1 MKINVEFESL
11 EEMREFAEQLN
22 GPSSF
27 DELVKGPCVA
37 RKLSPGEPVEETENA
52 GLPESEPENEPTPVE
67 EPEPEKEPEKEPTS
81 EVKTYTLVDVR
92 GKLSELTKAGKKAKV
107 QELIKSFGVDKL
119 SQIPE
124 DKYAEVMEKAG
135 EI

>member
-27 DELVKGPCVA
+27 DEFVKGPCVA
-37 RKLSPGEPVEETENA
+37 RKQSPGEPVEETENA

-67 EPEPEKEPEKEPTS
+67 EPEPENEPTS

-92 GKLSELTKAGKKAKV
+92 GKLSELTKACKKAKV

>member
-27 DELVKGPCVA
+27 DGLVKGPCVA
-37 RKLSPGEPVEETENA
+37 RKLSPEGAAGETMLENEPA
-52 GLPESEPENEPTPVE
+52 VESEPAPAEEKPV
-67 EPEPEKEPEKEPTS
+67 KESEKEPTY

>member
-27 DELVKGPCVA
+27 DGLVKGPCVA
-37 RKLSPGEPVEETENA
+37 RKLFPEEPVEETENA

-67 EPEPEKEPEKEPTS
+67 EPEPEKEPTS

-92 GKLSELTKAGKKAKV
+92 GKLSELTKAGKKSKV

>member
-27 DELVKGPCVA
+27 DEFVKGPCVA
-37 RKLSPGEPVEETENA
+37 RKQFPGEPVEETENA

-67 EPEPEKEPEKEPTS
+67 EPEPENEPTS

>member
-11 EEMREFAEQLN
+11 EEMRVFAEKLDS
-22 GPSSF
+22 PSSL

-37 RKLSPGEPVEETENA
+37 RKLSTEETEM
-52 GLPESEPENEPTPVE
+52 PETEPAPASAEETEPIK
-67 EPEPEKEPEKEPTS
+67 EPEKEPEPVKE
-81 EVKTYTLVDVR
+81 EYTLVDVR

-119 SQIPE
+119 SQIPA
-124 DKYAEVMEKAG
+124 DKYAELMDKAG

>member
-1 MKINVEFESL
+1 MKINVEFGSL

-22 GPSSF
+22 VTSIF
-27 DELVKGPCVA
+27 VKGPCVA
-37 RKLSPGEPVEETENA
+37 RKLSPVEPVEETENEPA
-52 GLPESEPENEPTPVE
+52 AESEPAPAEETEPVN
-67 EPEPEKEPEKEPTS
+67 EPEKEPEPVKE
-81 EVKTYTLVDVR
+81 EYTLVDVR

-119 SQIPE
+119 SQIPA